1 MRKGLL
7 VFVLRPANRNSQQS
21 PSDRIHQFV
30 LTGNGIDGPFEPSND
45 APELC
50 LVRRKLSTGEYVCAA
65 PPDYVANRTYI
76 SYMASGN
83 FVWSTDSRF
92 RRVCDYPVAIHD
104 RRE

>member
-1 MRKGLL
+1 MSKGLL

-30 LTGNGIDGPFEPSND
+30 LTGDGIDGPFEPSEN
-45 APELC
+45 APELR
-50 LVRRKLSTGEYVCAA
+50 LVRRKLSTGEYLCAA
-65 PPDYVANRTYI
+65 PPDYVASRTYI

-83 FVWSTDSRF
+83 FVYSSDSRF
-92 RRVCDYPVAIHD
+92 SRVCNYPVAIHD